1 LIATLFTN
9 DTTTFLTEEDSLTD
23 LVQILD
29 QWCLATGA
37 QFNTSKT
44 QILPMGSK
52 AFREKFIQ
60 ERHAKNTHEKI
71 PERVHITKDRESIW
85 ILGAWLGNDAPATT
99 PWSPI
104 TEKID
109 SALKRWDKANP
120 SMLGQELLVQIIVG
134 GFTQYLAQVQQ
145 MPKSIKKQLQ
155 KTIGTFIWGD
165 KKSLAKRTWC

>member
-1 LIATLFTN
+1 
-9 DTTTFLTEEDSLTD
+9 
-23 LVQILD
+23 
-29 QWCLATGA
+29 
-37 QFNTSKT
+37 
-44 QILPMGSK
+44 MGSK

-165 KKSLAKRTWC
+165 KKSLVKEDMVLAPKELGGQGLLDIQARNEAIQLMWLKATSTLAPPMLCGLILLMQS